1 MNKCV
6 PQQCSR
12 KFCLLNRC
20 VCVFQV
26 TACLRERGRD
36 GCLSGIQVQQLFCSQ
51 NTSIPEHQLKELNA
65 KIDNALQVNTH
76 LHNSLLLVL

>member
-1 MNKCV
+1 M
-6 PQQCSR
+6 
-12 KFCLLNRC
+12 
-20 VCVFQV
+20 CVFQV

-65 KIDNALQVNTH
+65 KIDNALQVSTH
-76 LHNSLLLVL
+76 TLTTVKTVHTLITVVVRDIES